1 MLTAS
6 HHPLH
11 VYAVTLGSGTRYLLA
26 PNSEEAAWAALEL
39 SHERNDNLINVRIH
53 DEWEEEVFS

>member
-6 HHPLH
+6 HHPLQ

-39 SHERNDNLINVRIH
+39 SHERNDKLINVRIH
-53 DEWEEEVFS
+53 DEWE